1 MPPILSGLCAG
12 VVAAR
17 SRSVTAVT
25 LKEQT
30 FMYIPITFP
39 STLKYCG
46 VQSFYIVF
54 SPSLLVKVGVFH
66 ASKSDS
72 CQLSLA
78 PAHSCR
84 LFTVRSP
91 DSAAQPATLC
101 VIGEGGSNE
110 PRSAELSRL
119 GVRGHRRRRHTFPSF
134 DRSSLFVKPFFF
146 HLSPQ
151 NEPAFLPRTRNRTRE
166 EGIRS
171 NPIHFPHRL
180 ILPLL

>member
-1 MPPILSGLCAG
+1 MRWCRCRQISVSHAGDIERTNIHVHTHNVPFYIETLRCSILLHCILP
-12 VVAAR
+12 VAACQGWCLPC
-17 SRSVTAVT
+17 V
-25 LKEQT
+25 
-30 FMYIPITFP
+30 
-39 STLKYCG
+39 YCG
-46 VQSFYIVF
+46 
-54 SPSLLVKVGVFH
+54 
-66 ASKSDS
+66 KSDS
-72 CQLSLA
+72 CPLGLA
-78 PAHSCR
+78 PACSWL

-119 GVRGHRRRRHTFPSF
+119 GVSRASPPTTHISFLPS
-134 DRSSLFVKPFFF
+134 DHSSLFVKPFSFF

-180 ILPLL
+180 PLALF